1 MNASRPTFLSV
12 ERVRELHDIAIATHG
27 GVRGVRDDSLLKSAV
42 AQPRSVFGGKFLHKD
57 LAEMAA
63 AYLYHVGQSQSF
75 IDGNKRAG
83 AMAAVVFLNL
93 NGFDLN
99 ADNQEFENL
108 VLRVGS
114 GELDKT
120 AVAAFLRKHMRPAN
134 S

>member
-1 MNASRPTFLSV
+1 M
-12 ERVRELHDIAIATHG
+12 
-27 GVRGVRDDSLLKSAV
+27 
-42 AQPRSVFGGKFLHKD
+42 FGGEFLHKD

-63 AYLYHVGQSQSF
+63 AYLYHVGESQSF

-83 AMAAVVFLNL
+83 LLAAVLFLDL
-93 NGFDLN
+93 NGFDLD
-99 ADNQEFENL
+99 ADNDEFETL
-108 VLRVGS
+108 VLRVAS